1 MMRRNG
7 FIRAFAEV
15 GSLEAA
21 EAVAAEL
28 RAVLAEQAKVGGCEV
43 AAYYKVDGWFKI
55 EIDLTDFEFLAL
67 RDRLAANGW
76 VETQTPD
83 EPSDVWNP
91 NALIDGR
98 RPGGF
103 AVTDIVWALL
113 EASSAS

>member
-1 MMRRNG
+1 MRRDG

-28 RAVLAEQAKVGGCEV
+28 RAVLAEQAKVRSCQV

-55 EIDLTDFEFLAL
+55 EIDLADFDFLAL
-67 RDRLAANGW
+67 RRRLAADW

-91 NALIDGR
+91 NALIDGS
-98 RPGGF
+98 RPEGF
-103 AVTDIVWALL
+103 AVPHIAWALL
-113 EASSAS
+113 EALPK